1 MMTKAAMV
9 FPRMQSMSSTAQTSV
24 QTQIDTARKT
34 EADAACNFAFFRQSL
49 EDQSENDEK
58 ALVQPE
64 TQNDE
69 LCAKLA
75 SEKSD
80 LNEYPEFF

>member
-1 MMTKAAMV
+1 MMTKTAQV
-9 FPRMQSMSSTAQTSV
+9 FPKMQSMSSTAQTSV

-34 EADAACNFAFFRQSL
+34 EADAAYNFALFKQSL

-58 ALVQPE
+58 ALEQLE

-75 SEKSD
+75 
-80 LNEYPEFF
+80 